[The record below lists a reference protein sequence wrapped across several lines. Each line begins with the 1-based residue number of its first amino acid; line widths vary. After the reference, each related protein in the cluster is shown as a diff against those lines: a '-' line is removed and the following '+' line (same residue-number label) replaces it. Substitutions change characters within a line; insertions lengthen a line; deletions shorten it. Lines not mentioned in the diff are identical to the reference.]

1 MAHASVVSI
10 CNKGLGWVGG
20 NRILTLDDGTT
31 EANLCKDNYDS
42 IRDALLEDFDW
53 SFAIDREKFPAA
65 SEAPDF
71 GFSKKFPI
79 PHYALRVIEVTSGGK
94 DIDYRVE
101 ANHILADEDAIEV
114 VFIRQITDPNK
125 LSPLFREAL
134 AARLAAD
141 FAIPLAKSR
150 SLQEDL
156 WRLFDAKL
164 SEALNVDSMQG
175 SQRKIKSTRLKNV
188 R

>member
-1 MAHASVVSI
+1 MSHASVVSI

-31 EANLCKDNYDS
+31 EANLCKDNFDS

-53 SFAIDREKFPAA
+53 SFAIDREKWPAA
-65 SEAPDF
+65 SEAPAF
-71 GFSKKFPI
+71 GFGKKFPI
-79 PHYALRVIEVTSGGK
+79 PHYALRVIAVTVGGK
-94 DIDYRVE
+94 DVDWRVE
-101 ANHILADEDAIEV
+101 GNYVLVDEAEIEAL
-114 VFIRQITDPNK
+114 FIRQITDPNA

-156 WRLFDAKL
+156 WNLFDAKL